1 MIKVA
6 ATAICEGYA
15 YAKAFNVISHKI
27 SDTSTFKGV
36 KDAVEQLDKAIDLSL
51 KQLKNI
57 KNEDNS
63 KYLFLD
69 AHILLL
75 EDPMLRDEIVS
86 MIEKENLDAITAFS
100 LVIDKYINM
109 MKDSTDSY
117 LQERY
122 LDFLD
127 IKLRVLQNLNKISIS
142 LSNLE
147 ECILIIEELYP
158 SLLVNISKNVKGI
171 IALKGGFTS
180 HSAILCR
187 ARGIPFVVANIS
199 DDFMGEVIIE
209 NDTIYLN
216 PTIEVKTLFE
226 KKRMKEEVINK
237 DLKDISVYA
246 NVVNNEEVKY
256 IPSDFKGI
264 GLYRTEFILMNEEY
278 AFDYLKQVAIYMEA
292 LEMMAGKPITF
303 RTFDFGG
310 DKQVEYLPILQKG
323 VMNYY
328 KYPVLFENQI
338 KALLMANTAY
348 PDQVKIMFP
357 MIETFKQYQDLKKI
371 VVKIAMENG
380 YKIPKVGMMLETP
393 TAFFNL
399 NNFKN
404 VDFIS
409 VGTNDLCSALFNISR
424 ERLMLFDNLYNELL
438 NVLKEIISFSNE
450 NDIHLS
456 VCGEVISQ
464 KEFAKKAIALGLRNV
479 SISRRLVKNIYDAVN
494 EE

>member
-1 MIKVA
+1 
-6 ATAICEGYA
+6 
-15 YAKAFNVISHKI
+15 
-27 SDTSTFKGV
+27 
-36 KDAVEQLDKAIDLSL
+36 
-51 KQLKNI
+51 
-57 KNEDNS
+57 
-63 KYLFLD
+63 
-69 AHILLL
+69 
-75 EDPMLRDEIVS
+75 
-86 MIEKENLDAITAFS
+86 
-100 LVIDKYINM
+100 
-109 MKDSTDSY
+109 
-117 LQERY
+117 
-122 LDFLD
+122 
-127 IKLRVLQNLNKISIS
+127 
-142 LSNLE
+142 
-147 ECILIIEELYP
+147 
-158 SLLVNISKNVKGI
+158 LLVNISKSVKGI
-171 IALKGGFTS
+171 IARQGGLTS
-180 HSAILCR
+180 HSAIMCR
-187 ARGIPFVVANIS
+187 VMGIPYVVC
-199 DDFMGEVIIE
+199 DFPLDFEGEVLIK
-209 NDTIYLN
+209 NDKVYFDPSETVISEYSV
-216 PTIEVKTLFE
+216 PSETFTYT
-226 KKRMKEEVINK
+226 KEDFK
-237 DLKDISVYA
+237 DVSVYA
-246 NVVNNEEVKY
+246 NVMNNNDIEN
-256 IPSDFKGI
+256 ISSAFSGI
-264 GLYRTEFILMNEEY
+264 GLYRTEFLLMDKEY
-278 AFDYLKQVAIYMEA
+278 AFDCEKQAAAYMEA
-292 LEMMAGKPITF
+292 LSKINGRSITF

-348 PDQVKIMFP
+348 PGQVKIMFP

-424 ERLMLFDNLYNELL
+424 ERVMLFDNLYNELL

>member
-1 MIKVA
+1 MIKIT
-6 ATAICEGYA
+6 ATSICEGYA
-15 YAKAFNVISHKI
+15 YAKAFNVVSHKL
-27 SDTSTFKGV
+27 SSLSSFNGV
-36 KDAVEQLDKAIDLSL
+36 IDAVNQLDKAITLSL
-51 KQLKNI
+51 KQLKSI
-57 KNEDNS
+57 KKENNS
-63 KYLFLD
+63 DYSFLD

-75 EDPMLRDEIVS
+75 EDPMLRSEIVS

-100 LVIDKYINM
+100 IVIDKYINM
-109 MKDSTDSY
+109 MKDSSDSY

-147 ECILIIEELYP
+147 DCILIIEELYP

-209 NDTIYLN
+209 NYNIYLN
-216 PTIEVKTLFE
+216 PTNEVISLFE
-226 KKRMKEEVINK
+226 NKKKKEEVINK

-246 NVVNNEEVKY
+246 NIINNEEVKY

-278 AFDYLKQVAIYMEA
+278 AFDYLKQASLYMEA
-292 LEMMAGKPITF
+292 LEMLNGKTITF

-310 DKQVEYLPILQKG
+310 DKQVEYLPHLKKG
-323 VMNYY
+323 VGNYY
-328 KYPVLFENQI
+328 IYHKLFENQI
-338 KALLMANTAY
+338 KALLLASKKY
-348 PDQVKIMFP
+348 PNQVKIMFP
-357 MIETFKQYQDLKKI
+357 MIETLKQYQELKKSVI
-371 VVKIAMENG
+371 KLAKEEGIKV
-380 YKIPKVGMMLETP
+380 PSVGMMLETQS
-393 TAFFNL
+393 AFINL
-399 NNFKN
+399 VDFKN

-409 VGTNDLCSALFNISR
+409 VGTNDLTS
-424 ERLMLFDNLYNELL
+424 
-438 NVLKEIISFSNE
+438 
-450 NDIHLS
+450 
-456 VCGEVISQ
+456 
-464 KEFAKKAIALGLRNV
+464 
-479 SISRRLVKNIYDAVN
+479 
-494 EE
+494 